1 MTRRFRSS
9 RWLLGRPRG
18 LAVVGALLV
27 GLTLLSWLPSPIRAG
42 TAPES
47 VPDTVARRVP
57 IRLAALL
64 SKAPSDSFRVLE
76 DGVRLRRSVRLAP
89 AVLCAPIQFTA
100 FGLVWEQRGAG
111 TVSARLR
118 VAPGVRGLDPS
129 GRLGPATS
137 LEDMVEGPDVGSPDH
152 RPGIRAT
159 EMVWIGDARCARV
172 ALMLPPKAAISR
184 MRAVF
189 VNTSGTALGER
200 PAPASEG
207 GSALPGFWGPAP
219 AEAMTSQPG
228 ILSRARWGADESL
241 RNCDPYYAREAK
253 MALVHHTVNSNNYSK
268 SQSDDL
274 IRAVYWY
281 HTQTLGWCD
290 IAYNFLIDRFGRVF
304 EGRFGGMDR
313 PVIPGA
319 TRGFNTGSVAVAALG
334 DYRVTPP
341 SSATIVAFERLLAW
355 RLDVAHVSPI
365 GDAWMLSRGND
376 RYPEGKWVR
385 FRAIAGHRDAGSTSC
400 PGERLYRWFGSIRDV
415 SYGMGLPKIF
425 RPRQSGSP
433 LIPRHGSVT
442 WRANASQRLRWRLQV
457 LDQSGS
463 PVWSHRARG
472 SKFLLRWDG
481 LSGLDDYLQP
491 GVYTVKLW
499 GTSRLGTAR
508 EAFFNLVV
516 LR

>member
-1 MTRRFRSS
+1 MTHRFRSS
-9 RWLLGRPRG
+9 WLLGRPRG
-18 LAVVGALLV
+18 LAVGGALV
-27 GLTLLSWLPSPIRAG
+27 MGLTLLSWLPPPIRAG

-47 VPDTVARRVP
+47 APVTVARRVP

-64 SKAPSDSFRVLE
+64 SKARSDSFRVLE

-100 FGLVWEQRGAG
+100 FGLVWDQRGAG
-111 TVSARLR
+111 TVSGSVR
-118 VAPGVRGLDPS
+118 VAPGLREL
-129 GRLGPATS
+129 GRIAREGRATS
-137 LEDMVEGPDVGSPDH
+137 LEDADGPDVGSPDH
-152 RPGIRAT
+152 RPDIRAT
-159 EMVWIGDARCARV
+159 EMVWVGAARCARV
-172 ALMLPPKAAISR
+172 ALKLPPKAAISR

-189 VNTSGTALGER
+189 VNTSGTALGDR
-200 PAPASEG
+200 PAPTSEG

-228 ILSRARWGADESL
+228 IISRARWGADESL
-241 RNCDPYYAREAK
+241 RNCDPFYAREAK
-253 MALVHHTVNSNNYSK
+253 MAFVHHTANSNNYSK

-274 IRAVYWY
+274 IRAIYWY

-304 EGRFGGMDR
+304 EGRFGGIDR

-334 DYRVTPP
+334 DHRVTPP

-365 GDAWMLSRGND
+365 GGAWMQSRGND
-376 RYPEGKWVR
+376 RYREGKWVW
-385 FRAIAGHRDAGSTSC
+385 FHAISGHRDAGSTSC
-400 PGERLYRWFGSIRDV
+400 PGERLYRWLGSIRDV

-425 RPRQSGSP
+425 QPRQSGSP

-442 WRANASQRLRWRLQV
+442 WRANASQRLKWRLQV

-472 SKFLLRWDG
+472 TRFLLRWDG
-481 LSGLDDYLQP
+481 LSGMDDYLQP

-508 EAFFNLVV
+508 AALFNLVV